1 MSEVSGPKRHLP
13 VLQTLLVT
21 LGMVITTDILKT
33 APTVAVSVG
42 PELFYLVWVLGG
54 SCSMVGALCFAEMAT
69 AFPHPGGDYHF
80 LRTAYGERLGLL
92 FAWSRFSVMHTG
104 WIALSA
110 FMFADYVDA
119 VVPLGTHGT
128 GLFAAGVIT
137 ALVLLNLTG
146 RHVGFITQ
154 TVLVVLLTL
163 GFLSIASAGAW
174 LAWQGVQP
182 AGAAAPSLHEQTTMS
197 GFSSAMIFVFLAFG
211 GWSDAATLSAEVRD
225 GRRGMFIAM
234 LGALTVLMVIYLALN
249 WAFVQGLGFDGLAAS
264 NAPAVELLN
273 RAFGAPGVLL
283 IVLMVGV
290 AAIASI
296 NSTLLVGARTTYAA
310 ARDVPQLSRLGD
322 WDDRHGVPRRALLAE
337 GFVALL
343 LVLFGSFTQSGFNT
357 MVEYLTPVYWLFLS
371 LSSLALIILRR
382 RFPDT
387 PRPIKVPLYPLL
399 PILFFTLCLYMLYSS
414 VSVVG
419 YGAFL
424 GIGVL
429 LLGVVLLGG
438 LSRWSSLFQRAPCWS
453 AFRRK
458 PPPAAKAAVPTDRR

>member
-1 MSEVSGPKRHLP
+1 MGSDGPKRHLP
-13 VLQTLLVT
+13 VVQALLVT

-33 APTVAVSVG
+33 APTVALNVG
-42 PELFYLVWVLGG
+42 PEYFYLVWVLGG
-54 SCSMVGALCFAEMAT
+54 VCSMVGALCFAEMAT

-80 LRTAYGERLGLL
+80 LRTAYGERLGFL

-110 FMFADYVDA
+110 FMFADYFNA
-119 VVPLGTHGT
+119 IVPLGPYGC
-128 GLFAAGVIT
+128 GLFAGGVIA

-146 RHVGFITQ
+146 KHIGFITQ
-154 TVLVVLLTL
+154 TVLVVLLAA
-163 GFLSIASAGAW
+163 GFLSIAGAGAW
-174 LAWQGVQP
+174 LAWQGVAVP
-182 AGAAAPSLHEQTTMS
+182 EVVAPVAPEQTGMA

-225 GRRGMFIAM
+225 GRRGIFIAM
-234 LGALTVLMVIYLALN
+234 LGALTVLMCIYLALN
-249 WAFVQGLGFDGLAAS
+249 WAFVRGLGFQGLAAS

-273 RAFGAPGVLL
+273 RAFGAPGGVL

-290 AAIASI
+290 AAVASI

-310 ARDVPQLSRLGD
+310 ARDVPQLRRLGD
-322 WDDRHGVPRRALLAE
+322 WDERHGVPRKALLAE
-337 GFVALL
+337 GAVALL
-343 LVLFGSFTQSGFNT
+343 LVVFGSFTQSGFNT

-371 LSSLALIILRR
+371 LSSLALLILRR
-382 RFPDT
+382 RFPLT

-399 PILFFTLCLYMLYSS
+399 PLLFFALCLYMLYSS
-414 VSVVG
+414 VTVVG
-419 YGAFL
+419 YGALL

-438 LSRWSSLFQRAPCWS
+438 LSRWSSATQRALG
-453 AFRRK
+453 
-458 PPPAAKAAVPTDRR
+458 